1 LIRSPSPLP
10 CSGIPITKL
19 VASEREKL
27 LHLTDELHNRIIG
40 QEEAVGAVAEA
51 IQRSRADLADPNGPI
66 ASFMFLGPTGQS
78 FSWSGGDPGLACKRT
93 RA

>member
-1 LIRSPSPLP
+1 MT
-10 CSGIPITKL
+10 GIPITKL

-66 ASFMFLGPTGQS
+66 ASFMFLGPTGVY
-78 FSWSGGDPGLACKRT
+78 
-93 RA
+93 

>member
-1 LIRSPSPLP
+1 VVSRWT
-10 CSGIPITKL
+10 GIPITKL

-27 LHLTDELHNRIIG
+27 LHLQDELHNRIIG

-66 ASFMFLGPTGQS
+66 ASFMFLGPTGKPL
-78 FSWSGGDPGLACKRT
+78 FDVP
-93 RA
+93 RAHR

>member
-1 LIRSPSPLP
+1 MA
-10 CSGIPITKL
+10 GIPITKL

-66 ASFMFLGPTGQS
+66 ASFMFLGPTGMRRVVFKYYQE
-78 FSWSGGDPGLACKRT
+78 
-93 RA
+93 